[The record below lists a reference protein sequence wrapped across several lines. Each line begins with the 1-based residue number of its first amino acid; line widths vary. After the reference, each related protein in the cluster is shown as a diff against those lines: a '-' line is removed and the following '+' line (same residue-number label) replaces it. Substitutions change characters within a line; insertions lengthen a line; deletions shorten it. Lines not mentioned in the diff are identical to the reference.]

1 MTSTCHKTSIGLR
14 GMGGEASTSGY
25 KSQPP
30 NGKGQILTAH
40 LGNHL
45 IDFDEDW
52 NLELLSHE
60 DNSMQNFISIWRQES
75 TKLTTFT

>member
-45 IDFDEDW
+45 IDFDED
-52 NLELLSHE
+52 
-60 DNSMQNFISIWRQES
+60 
-75 TKLTTFT
+75 